1 MATLADQYH
10 GSRVIRRP
18 GGCRTIIVDLNLY
31 RFRSQWRVDAAPAVV
46 FGILAT
52 VDTYPSWW
60 PEIRSVET
68 IAPDSTRITAR
79 SLLPYDLAFV
89 TRQSRRDVD
98 ALVLEASMTGDL
110 EGFSRWTLRADGT
123 ATVAVF
129 EEEVIT
135 RKPLLRRLALV
146 ARPAFRANHTL
157 MMRHGEQGLR
167 TYVAGHLFQKRESD
181 AAVV

>member
-1 MATLADQYH
+1 
-10 GSRVIRRP
+10 
-18 GGCRTIIVDLNLY
+18 VDLNLY
-31 RFRSQWRVDAAPAVV
+31 RFRSQWRLDAAPATV

-52 VDTYPSWW
+52 VETYPSWW
-60 PEIRSVET
+60 PEIRSVEV

-98 ALVLEASMTGDL
+98 ALVLEATMTGDL
-110 EGFSRWTLRADGT
+110 EGISRWTLRAEGT
-123 ATVAVF
+123 ATSAVF

-135 RKPLLRRLALV
+135 RKSLLRRLAPV

-157 MMRHGEQGLR
+157 MMRHGQEGLR
-167 TYVAGHLFQKRESD
+167 TYVAGHLWKPLDRH
-181 AAVV
+181 AAII